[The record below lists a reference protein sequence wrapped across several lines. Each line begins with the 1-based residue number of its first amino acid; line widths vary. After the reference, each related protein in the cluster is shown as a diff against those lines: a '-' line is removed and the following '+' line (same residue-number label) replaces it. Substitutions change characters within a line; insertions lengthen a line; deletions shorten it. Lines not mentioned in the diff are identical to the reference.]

1 MNKKPLKDAQ
11 DSDLRGSWPALI
23 RAGER
28 ARRIAA
34 QTQTAVVYS
43 ENGKLIHRYMNE
55 SAALSKT
62 GTQEPEIPYSTN
74 P

>member
-43 ENGKLIHRYMNE
+43 ENGKLIHRYMKDL
-55 SAALSKT
+55 AALSKT
-62 GTQEPEIPYSTN
+62 GTQEPEIPYSSN